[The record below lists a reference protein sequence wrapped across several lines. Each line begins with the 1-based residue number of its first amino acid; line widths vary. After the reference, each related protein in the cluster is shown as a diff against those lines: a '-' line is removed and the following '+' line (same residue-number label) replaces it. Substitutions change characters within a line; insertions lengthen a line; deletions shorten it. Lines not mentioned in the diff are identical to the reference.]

1 MSTED
6 LQKAFQ
12 LSAELLQNQ
21 SYHDLTQ
28 NLISLLRSIEG
39 VDEVSAYEIFSSAP
53 PASNSKNPRSDILV
67 RRFPLISND
76 DFDNQNAD
84 VLKNIIAESQGGV
97 GYWIGSAAPTIYYD
111 VASALEPRRIILI
124 KGAVS
129 TYDFEVIRGLYGVYS
144 NQVTLLDARE
154 RDPLTRLLNRGA
166 MDRTLEQVV
175 DFYHLKQPE
184 EATQSS
190 WLALLDIDNTAPAN
204 GANGDE
210 TLLQVSLLLKKG
222 FRSSDLLFR
231 LDGEEFVVI
240 VNQTDKE
247 GVETSLERFR
257 KNVASHPF
265 PAGKIN
271 VSIGFTQVSPEC
283 PTPQLIESADLALYQ
298 AKSDAGAAIVYN
310 DALRQKQSPMDDVE
324 CY

>member
-28 NLISLLRSIEG
+28 NLISFLRSIEG
-39 VDEVSAYEIFSSAP
+39 VDEVSAYEIFSAT
-53 PASNSKNPRSDILV
+53 PAAGTGGENQRDTLV

-84 VLKNIIAESQGGV
+84 VLRKLVAESQGGV
-97 GYWIGSAAPTIYYD
+97 GYWVGSVAPVIYYD
-111 VASALEPRRIILI
+111 VAGAMEPRRIVLI

-129 TYDFEVIRGLYGVYS
+129 AHDFEVIRGLFGVYS
-144 NQVTLLDARE
+144 NQVALLDARE
-154 RDPLTRLLNRGA
+154 RDPLTRLLNRDS
-166 MDRTLEQVV
+166 MDRVLEQVV

-184 EATQSS
+184 KETQSS
-190 WLALLDIDNTAPAN
+190 WLALLDIDHASFSHDDD
-204 GANGDE
+204 GEE
-210 TLLQVSLLLKKG
+210 TLLHVSALLKKG

-231 LDGEEFVVI
+231 FDGEEFVVI
-240 VNQTDKE
+240 VNQTDKD

-257 KNVASHPF
+257 KDVASHPF

-271 VSIGFTQVSPEC
+271 VSIGFTRVDPDYSAPL
-283 PTPQLIESADLALYQ
+283 LIESADQALYQ
-298 AKSDAGAAIVYN
+298 AKTGASNAIVYN
-310 DALRQKQSPMDDVE
+310 DALRHKQSPMDDVE